1 MLFVAE
7 KITKFYRSHK
17 ALQNISVTMQN
28 GVYGLLG
35 PNGAGKST
43 LLNILTGNL
52 QADEGKL
59 YLDGEPVN
67 TDDIAYKKI
76 LGYVPQQQA
85 LYPDFSVR
93 MFLEF
98 IAALNNMRP
107 AETEKRI
114 DAVLMQVDLTE
125 VKDKKIK
132 KLSGGMKQ
140 RVLIAQA
147 LLKNPQL
154 LILDEPTAGLDPEQR
169 IHIRK
174 LIAEVATDRIV
185 LIATHIVS
193 DVECIANDII
203 LLDEGQVIC
212 QEECVTLLRQLKGKV
227 WEILVSQKKYEELEK
242 RYLVCGIKQE
252 EGRIRVRFLSE
263 EDPGMDTAVPATP
276 ELEDVYLWYF
286 GEKNGKSGIL

>member
-98 IAALNNMRP
+98 IAALNNMQP

-132 KLSGGMKQ
+132 KLSEGMKQ

>member
-59 YLDGEPVN
+59 YLDGELVN

-98 IAALNNMRP
+98 IAALNNMQP

>member
-98 IAALNNMRP
+98 IAALNNMQP

>member
-98 IAALNNMRP
+98 IAALNNIQP

>member
-98 IAALNNMRP
+98 IAALNNMQP

-227 WEILVSQKKYEELEK
+227 WEILASQKKYEELEK

>member
-98 IAALNNMRP
+98 IAALNSMRP

-227 WEILVSQKKYEELEK
+227 WEILVSQKE
-242 RYLVCGIKQE
+242 I
-252 EGRIRVRFLSE
+252 
-263 EDPGMDTAVPATP
+263 
-276 ELEDVYLWYF
+276 
-286 GEKNGKSGIL
+286 

>member
-1 MLFVAE
+1 MFVAE

-98 IAALNNMRP
+98 IAALNNMQP

-154 LILDEPTAGLDPEQR
+154 PILDEPTAGLDPEQR

>member
-98 IAALNNMRP
+98 IAALNNMQP

-114 DAVLMQVDLTE
+114 DAVLRQVDLTE

-132 KLSGGMKQ
+132 
-140 RVLIAQA
+140 I
-147 LLKNPQL
+147 
-154 LILDEPTAGLDPEQR
+154 D
-169 IHIRK
+169 
-174 LIAEVATDRIV
+174 
-185 LIATHIVS
+185 
-193 DVECIANDII
+193 
-203 LLDEGQVIC
+203 
-212 QEECVTLLRQLKGKV
+212 
-227 WEILVSQKKYEELEK
+227 KKYK
-242 RYLVCGIKQE
+242 
-252 EGRIRVRFLSE
+252 
-263 EDPGMDTAVPATP
+263 
-276 ELEDVYLWYF
+276 
-286 GEKNGKSGIL
+286 

>member
-1 MLFVAE
+1 M
-7 KITKFYRSHK
+7 
-17 ALQNISVTMQN
+17 
-28 GVYGLLG
+28 
-35 PNGAGKST
+35 
-43 LLNILTGNL
+43 
-52 QADEGKL
+52 
-59 YLDGEPVN
+59 
-67 TDDIAYKKI
+67 
-76 LGYVPQQQA
+76 
-85 LYPDFSVR
+85 
-93 MFLEF
+93 
-98 IAALNNMRP
+98 
-107 AETEKRI
+107 
-114 DAVLMQVDLTE
+114 
-125 VKDKKIK
+125 
-132 KLSGGMKQ
+132 
-140 RVLIAQA
+140 
-147 LLKNPQL
+147 
-154 LILDEPTAGLDPEQR
+154 DEPTAGLDPEQR

>member
-98 IAALNNMRP
+98 IAALNNMQP

-132 KLSGGMKQ
+132 RLSGGMKQ

>member
-17 ALQNISVTMQN
+17 ALQNISVTMEN

-98 IAALNNMRP
+98 IAALNNMQP